1 MPNWPIDIYLQ
12 PLIEELKELWSNGIK
27 TYDLI
32 ENNYFTM
39 RAAVLWTINDFP
51 AYGTISGYSTS
62 GYKACPVC
70 ANETSSFRIRSKISF
85 MGHRRYLPP
94 NHPWRKSKEYDGRVE
109 NRIPPK
115 TLSGEDILKKLNS
128 IWKGQP
134 GKNEKIQEIDKN
146 MMCKEGYTNYSNWRR
161 KSILWELEY
170 WPKLKLRHTLD
181 VMHIEKNICD
191 ALVGTI
197 LNIEGKSKDN
207 EKARLDLQD

>member
-39 RAAVLWTINDFP
+39 RAAA

-70 ANETSSFRIRSKISF
+70 ADERSSFRIRSRISF
-85 MGHRRYLPP
+85 MGHRRYLPL
-94 NHPWRKSKEYDGRVE
+94 HYSRRKSKEYDGRVE
-109 NRIPPK
+109 NRVPPEA
-115 TLSGEDILKKLNS
+115 LSGDDIFKNIDS

-134 GKNEKIQEIDKN
+134 GKNEKIQEI
-146 MMCKEGYTNYSNWRR
+146 
-161 KSILWELEY
+161 
-170 WPKLKLRHTLD
+170 
-181 VMHIEKNICD
+181 
-191 ALVGTI
+191 
-197 LNIEGKSKDN
+197 N
-207 EKARLDLQD
+207 EK